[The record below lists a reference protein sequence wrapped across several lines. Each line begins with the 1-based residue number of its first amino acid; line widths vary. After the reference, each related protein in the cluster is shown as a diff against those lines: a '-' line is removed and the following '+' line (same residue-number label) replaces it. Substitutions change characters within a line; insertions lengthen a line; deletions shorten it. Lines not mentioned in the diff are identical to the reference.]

1 MGAAAVTFECI
12 SPAEPMAALPARLV
26 LAPAAGQTATRIL
39 LLTPII
45 LVLSGPAF
53 AALVLM
59 QRLSPVS
66 LLIQDPVT
74 FLALALQPLM
84 WLLVV
89 SMATR
94 ATLTRLQRRIHA
106 VIDRTRVR
114 VADRS
119 LFGLRVW
126 SEPLSHYRGVAHNIR
141 ATLSGTQHEI
151 VLVHA
156 NPARTI
162 PLLAADRVSQTLLD
176 HYAHLLRLPIIPAR
190 ELYPLP
196 VPALFSG
203 MAAPTGLAR
212 V

>member
-94 ATLTRLQRRIHA
+94 ATLTRLHA
-106 VIDRTRVR
+106 
-114 VADRS
+114 A
-119 LFGLRVW
+119 FM
-126 SEPLSHYRGVAHNIR
+126 P
-141 ATLSGTQHEI
+141 
-151 VLVHA
+151 
-156 NPARTI
+156 
-162 PLLAADRVSQTLLD
+162 
-176 HYAHLLRLPIIPAR
+176 
-190 ELYPLP
+190 
-196 VPALFSG
+196 
-203 MAAPTGLAR
+203 
-212 V
+212 